1 MHPLLYVS
9 PLFLG
14 FEVWQL
20 VVAERYLGIA
30 RIEQGVDPRRLPMG
44 LRVSIPWVLGV
55 LVSWLWVLLLLTD
68 PLGRVPALC
77 MAGVGGLGYLL
88 RRSAPMRWVLV
99 ILTFEGAIRIGMM
112 LFMMGLLWRSR

>member
-1 MHPLLYVS
+1 MHLLLYAS
-9 PLFLG
+9 PLFLA

-20 VVAERYLGIA
+20 VMAERYLGIA

-44 LRVSIPWVLGV
+44 LRVSVPWSLGV
-55 LVSWLWVLLLLTD
+55 LAVWLWTLFLLTD

-77 MAGVGGLGYLL
+77 IAAVGGLGYFL
-88 RRSAPMRWVLV
+88 RRSAPMRFVLV

-112 LFMMGLLWRSR
+112 LFMTGLLWRTR

>member
-1 MHPLLYVS
+1 MHSLLYLC

-20 VVAERYLGIA
+20 VVAERFLGIA
-30 RIEQGVDPRRLPMG
+30 RIEQGVDPRRLPMR
-44 LRVSIPWVLGV
+44 LRVSVPWVLGV
-55 LVSWLWVLLLLTD
+55 LASWLWVVLLLTD
-68 PLGRVPALC
+68 PLGRIPALC
-77 MAGVGGLGYLL
+77 MAVVGGFGYFL